1 MKSCRGLGGT
11 FSFVQV
17 ESEID
22 LDYIKQ
28 ILDETKQRVEGQSF
42 MEQRAEMVQSLG
54 EETSIEDEMQ
64 LAHEEIQKMEKD
76 LKSLL
81 TVTEFLFETQEELQS
96 KLDQ

>member
-1 MKSCRGLGGT
+1 
-11 FSFVQV
+11 
-17 ESEID
+17 
-22 LDYIKQ
+22 
-28 ILDETKQRVEGQSF
+28 

-81 TVTEFLFETQEELQS
+81 TVTEFLFETQEEL
-96 KLDQ
+96 